1 MTARPLTPTP
11 LAIAYND
18 VYLEW
23 MLGSGRGDH
32 PTDPVRA
39 RLATELLLA
48 RFGGAGAAAAE
59 AGGVRVLDPRGV
71 PVERARAAIESI
83 HDPEYVARVI
93 DDGFSD
99 EWWGERPELGLT
111 AVAMF
116 AGTMV
121 LVDELV
127 AGRVR
132 VGFNPQGA
140 KHHAARDRSSGFC
153 VFNDMAL
160 AALELERQG
169 LRPLYLDW
177 DIHAGDG
184 VQHLLA
190 DTAIPTLSIHG
201 HSTFPFDP
209 ATIDVDAARAG
220 RRHTRHDPERAIYN
234 WALNDGDGDEQLRWA
249 LEEARAVIDAYQPGV
264 ILLAAGA
271 DGLVGSPL
279 GTGTYTQAG
288 FIAAAEL
295 VAELAARHSEG
306 RVIVG
311 GAGGYQPRTETPRT
325 WANVVGVLHA
335 GVPAGLAVDGSTA
348 AAVVTE
354 ATR

>member
-1 MTARPLTPTP
+1 MNTPLT
-11 LAIAYND
+11 IAYND
-18 VYLEW
+18 VYLDW
-23 MLGSGRGDH
+23 MLGDGSGDH

-39 RLATELLLA
+39 QLATERLLA
-48 RFGGAGAAAAE
+48 RFGPIGSSAAVD
-59 AGGVRVLDPRGV
+59 GGVRVIDPLGV

-83 HDPEYVARVI
+83 HDAGYVARVL
-93 DDGFSD
+93 DDGVSG
-99 EWWGERPELGLT
+99 EWLGERPELGLT
-111 AVAMF
+111 ALAMF
-116 AGTMV
+116 AGTMA

-127 AGRVR
+127 AGRAR

-140 KHHAARDRSSGFC
+140 KHHAARGRSCGFC
-153 VFNDMAL
+153 VFNDMAW

-201 HSTFPFDP
+201 HSTFPHDP
-209 ATIDVDAARAG
+209 ATIDVDKAAAAG
-220 RRHTRHDPERAIYN
+220 QRHAHHDPGRAIYN
-234 WALNDGDGDEQLRWA
+234 WGLSNGDGDEWLMWA
-249 LEEARAVIDAYQPGV
+249 LEEARAIVDAYQPGV

-279 GTGTYTQAG
+279 GNGAYTHDGLIEAAG
-288 FIAAAEL
+288 I

-306 RVIVG
+306 RVLIG
-311 GAGGYQPRTETPRT
+311 GAGGYQPLTDTPRA
-325 WANVVGVLHA
+325 WENVVSVLHA
-335 GVPAGLAVDGSTA
+335 GVGLEQVP
-348 AAVVTE
+348 
-354 ATR
+354 R